1 MEGTENLQE
10 ENINSQELQQNEQG
24 HVSFEDDVIKVDF
37 RNLNK
42 TEDAVQEQNTDE
54 GLLEPEE
61 SEIGLQEVGGG
72 DEESE
77 ELTNNEESQEVIT
90 PESVMDEVTDEEVQE
105 AADNLSIEVE
115 EAVAESKNTGADLP
129 ENIQKVIDF
138 MNETGGSLEDYVR
151 LNTDYS
157 KLDDDMLLIEYYQ
170 ATRPDLDADDIA
182 FLIEDSFM
190 FDEDI
195 DDDKDIRRKKLAR
208 KEELKKAKGYL
219 EGLKEKYYQ
228 EIKAGSKLT
237 PDQQKAIEFFNRY
250 NKETEETQKVAEKQ
264 VQTFLNKTKE
274 VFSGEFK
281 GFDYSTG
288 DKRYR
293 INIKDANEVM
303 TAQSDINNFVKK
315 FLNKDGEIADAKGYH
330 KALFAAMNPDLIAK
344 HFYEQG
350 KADAVRDSMARTKN
364 IDMSPRGT
372 HEDTPK
378 MAGFSIKSVDGVDA
392 SKLRVK
398 FNK

>member
-42 TEDAVQEQNTDE
+42 TEDAVQEQSADE

-61 SEIGLQEVGGG
+61 SEMGLQEVDGG

-77 ELTNNEESQEVIT
+77 KTTNNKESQEVAAL
-90 PESVMDEVTDEEVQE
+90 ESVMDEVTDEEVQE

-190 FDEDI
+190 FDEGI

-274 VFSGEFK
+274 VFSSEFK

-378 MAGFSIKSVDGVDA
+378 MAGFSIKSIDGVDA

>member
-10 ENINSQELQQNEQG
+10 ENINPQELQQNEQS

-42 TEDAVQEQNTDE
+42 TEDAVQEQSTDE
-54 GLLEPEE
+54 GLLESEE
-61 SEIGLQEVGGG
+61 SEMGLQEVGEG
-72 DEESE
+72 DKGSEEPTDNNESE
-77 ELTNNEESQEVIT
+77 EVIV
-90 PESVMDEVTDEEVQE
+90 PESVMDEITDEEVQE
-105 AADNLSIEVE
+105 VVDNLNTEVE
-115 EAVAESKNTGADLP
+115 EAIIESKATGNDLP
-129 ENIQKVIDF
+129 DNIQKVIDF
-138 MNETGGSLEDYVR
+138 MNDTGGSLEDYVR

-219 EGLKEKYYQ
+219 EGLKDKYYQ

-237 PDQQKAIEFFNRY
+237 PDQQKAVEFFNRY

-378 MAGFSIKSVDGVDA
+378 MAGFSIKSIDGVDA

>member
-10 ENINSQELQQNEQG
+10 ENINSQELQQNEQS

-42 TEDAVQEQNTDE
+42 TEDAVQEQSTDE
-54 GLLEPEE
+54 GLLESEE
-61 SEIGLQEVGGG
+61 SEMGLQEVGEG
-72 DEESE
+72 DKGSEEPTDNNESE
-77 ELTNNEESQEVIT
+77 EVIV
-90 PESVMDEVTDEEVQE
+90 PESVMDEITDEEVQE
-105 AADNLSIEVE
+105 VVDNLNTEVE
-115 EAVAESKNTGADLP
+115 EAIIESKATGNDLP
-129 ENIQKVIDF
+129 DNIQKVIDF
-138 MNETGGSLEDYVR
+138 MNDTGGSLEDYVR

-219 EGLKEKYYQ
+219 EGLKGKYYE

-237 PDQQKAIEFFNRY
+237 PDQQKAVEFFNRY

-378 MAGFSIKSVDGVDA
+378 MAGFSIKSIDGVDA